1 MKWYIVIT
9 EEMREA
15 GLSGNDLLVFAA
27 IHGFSQKGEGC
38 YFGSASYLADLC
50 GTTLR
55 SMQRILKRLADAGY
69 LVKQDVYRNG
79 VHFCAYQTGD
89 ILSRVTTK
97 RRNPYDK
104 KSYNNKEDNETCINT
119 STLSSTRTREKKIE
133 FVPPTVEEVRAY
145 CEERGNGVDA
155 EAFVAFYQ
163 SKGWKVG
170 TAPMKDWRA
179 SVVTWEK
186 REAAEAAQLRAPRRE
201 KESYVEAGIRMLDK
215 IDGTNFHDTFYN
227 KEGKR

>member
-15 GLSGNDLLVFAA
+15 GLTGNDLLVFAA
-27 IHGFSQKGEGC
+27 IHGFSQRGEGC
-38 YFGSASYLADLC
+38 YFGSASYLAELC
-50 GTTLR
+50 GVTKRAMLK
-55 SMQRILKRLADAGY
+55 ILKRLSDGGY
-69 LVKQDVYRNG
+69 LMKQDVFRNG
-79 VHFCAYQTGD
+79 VHYCAYQT
-89 ILSRVTTK
+89 RV
-97 RRNPYDK
+97 
-104 KSYNNKEDNETCINT
+104 KSSPVVNKVHGGGEQSSPNNKEDKTCINT

-170 TAPMKDWRA
+170 TSPMKDWRA

-186 REAAEAAQLRAPRRE
+186 REAAEAAQPRTPRRE

-215 IDGTNFHDTFYN
+215 IDGTNFHDTYYN

>member
-27 IHGFSQKGEGC
+27 IHGFSQRGEGC
-38 YFGSASYLADLC
+38 YFGSASYLAGLC
-50 GTTLR
+50 GITTR
-55 SMQRILKRLADAGY
+55 AMQKILKRLTDGGF
-69 LVKQDVYRNG
+69 LKKSDVYHNG
-79 VHFCAYQTGD
+79 VKYCAYQTYEQ
-89 ILSRVTTK
+89 SSHPTK
-97 RRNPYDK
+97 KVRTPYEQS
-104 KSYNNKEDNETCINT
+104 SYNNKEDKETCINT
-119 STLSSTRTREKKIE
+119 STLSSARTREKKIE

-170 TAPMKDWRA
+170 TSPMKDWRA

-186 REAAEAAQLRAPRRE
+186 REAAEATQPRAPRRE